1 MTKNVRNFKSAYRKN
16 SLSMDRKERKRQL
29 KAIIKK
35 QFSNVMDL
43 QKREKVLREIEALIQ
58 ENPKN
63 NKDLQAFYKSLK
75 RTNERGFS
83 IISMACFLWKY
94 ESTYLLCIDALCR
107 VLIVS
112 GHDLFD
118 PIRRQFADS
127 IEDIGEVDVSTKLK
141 FLERHDLELISN
153 KRYQKIRN
161 KIAHHDY
168 YYDEH
173 EQLHVGNE
181 IIDIFDLYNE
191 FLGFTGDIFTALCNA
206 IIYYSR

>member
-1 MTKNVRNFKSAYRKN
+1 ME
-16 SLSMDRKERKRQL
+16 RKERKLQL

-35 QFSNVMDL
+35 QFSNVTDL
-43 QKREKVLREIEALIQ
+43 QKREKLVREIGTLIQ

-63 NKDLQAFYKSLK
+63 NKDLKTFYNSLK
-75 RTNERGFS
+75 RTNKRGFS

-118 PIRRQFADS
+118 PIKRQFADS
-127 IEDIGEVDVSTKLK
+127 IEDIGEIDVSTKLK
-141 FLERHDLELISN
+141 FLERHDLALISN
-153 KRYQKIRN
+153 TRFQKIRN

-168 YYDEH
+168 FYDEH
-173 EQLHVGNE
+173 DRLHVGNE
-181 IIDIFDLYNE
+181 ITDIVAMYYEFVEFTCDIFN
-191 FLGFTGDIFTALCNA
+191 ALCNA
-206 IIYYSR
+206 IVHYI